1 MSECTAGAAAPA
13 DVCGVPGAVWHQ
25 HKARCSPC
33 LAATGPCRAPLAG
46 GMHSTLQLGASGC
59 SRSGAGLAAP
69 PLAAWAGA
77 PQGECQVAHQPWR
90 FLPAMLPL
98 LASIGLLALV
108 NAHLDR
114 AGLLHGRSV
123 AVKVSHSSQQCLRH
137 CHDAPLSGNDP
148 GDTKTGQSVCNFRLC
163 ISISCQDKVGWRC
176 DPQN

>member
-1 MSECTAGAAAPA
+1 MCVACLALSGTSTRRAAALAWPLL
-13 DVCGVPGAVWHQ
+13 GPGRRWQVA
-25 HKARCSPC
+25 C
-33 LAATGPCRAPLAG
+33 T
-46 GMHSTLQLGASGC
+46 STLQLGASGC

-77 PQGECQVAHQPWR
+77 PQGECQVAHQPCR

-98 LASIGLLALV
+98 LASISPLALV

-123 AVKVSHSSQQCLRH
+123 AIKVSHSSQECLRH

-163 ISISCQDKVGWRC
+163 ILISCQDKVGWRC
-176 DPQN
+176 GPQN